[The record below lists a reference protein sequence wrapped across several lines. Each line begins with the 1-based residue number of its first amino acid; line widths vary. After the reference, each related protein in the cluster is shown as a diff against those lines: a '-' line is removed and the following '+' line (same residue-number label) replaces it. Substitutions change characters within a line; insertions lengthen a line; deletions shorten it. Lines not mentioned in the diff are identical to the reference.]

1 MELALGLAAKAA
13 GVNEVPVGAVVVKD
27 GVVIAESHNL
37 TEQNHDV
44 TGHAEILAL
53 RSAAKVLGNWRL
65 DGCELYV
72 TLEPC
77 TMCAGAI
84 RQARISAVYYGA
96 TDERVGAFGSLY
108 DLASDPRLGPP
119 PKVVGG
125 ILSSPCSLIIKN
137 FFSKSRGR

>member
-1 MELALGLAAKAA
+1 MEQALKLAASAA
-13 GVNEVPVGAVVVKD
+13 AQGEVPVGAVIVKA
-27 GVVIAESHNL
+27 GQIIAEAHNI

-44 TGHAEILAL
+44 AGHAEIVAI
-53 RSAAKVLGNWRL
+53 RAAGQALGNWRL
-65 DGCELYV
+65 EGCELYV

-84 RQARISAVYYGA
+84 RQARLSAVYYGA
-96 TDERVGAFGSLY
+96 FDEKVGALGSLY
-108 DLASDPRLGPP
+108 DLGSDSRLGPT

-125 ILSSPCSLIIKN
+125 ILSSPCSLIIKD